1 MCRASSCHILPEEKH
16 IKLHRKNAF
25 SDENC
30 IFSVQFLAFRHA
42 FDYLCLLI
50 TNYIRQMESLLIAHT
65 TMVGRVKSG
74 FHRYIYDEI
83 DWEDNLIGIVGPR
96 GVGKTTMV
104 LQHIKERLNRN
115 TALYVTAEDLYFASH
130 TLLSLAKELA
140 DRGFTHFVIDEIHK
154 YPEWSRELKLICD
167 YYPDLH
173 VIFTGS
179 SILDIRKGASDLSR
193 RAVMYA
199 MQGLSF
205 REYLKL
211 FHDID
216 VPAYSVAQLTSHQA
230 DTSMVDNPLPLF
242 RQYLHTGYYPFSRE
256 RSFDRR
262 LRGVITQTLEVDIPF
277 FSRMNAS
284 TGHKLKR
291 LLTIVSESAP
301 FKPNFTKIATLLDVN
316 RNVIADYIFMLEE
329 AGMVMQLR
337 DGTGGLRGLGKVEK
351 VYLDN
356 PNIIYNLSPD
366 SAEIGNVRE
375 TFFLNQM
382 RVRNDVVF
390 SGIADFQIG
399 DFTFEVG
406 GRRKGQQQIE
416 QARHGFIVKD
426 DIAQPMLNIIPLWHF
441 GLTY

>member
-1 MCRASSCHILPEEKH
+1 
-16 IKLHRKNAF
+16 
-25 SDENC
+25 
-30 IFSVQFLAFRHA
+30 
-42 FDYLCLLI
+42 
-50 TNYIRQMESLLIAHT
+50 MESLLMYYN
-65 TMVGRVKSG
+65 TMMGRVKSD
-74 FHRYIYDEI
+74 FHRYLYDEI
-83 DWEDNLIGIVGPR
+83 DWKDHLIGIVGPR

-115 TALYVTAEDLYFASH
+115 TSLYVTAEDMYFSNN
-130 TLLSLAKELA
+130 TLLSLAKELK
-140 DRGFTHFVIDEIHK
+140 DKGFTHFVIDEIHK
-154 YPEWSRELKLICD
+154 YPEWSRELKLISD
-167 YYPDLH
+167 YYPELY

-179 SILDIRKGASDLSR
+179 SILDIRRGASDLSR

-211 FHDID
+211 FHNID
-216 VPAYSVAQLTSHQA
+216 VPVYSVAQLTSHQA
-230 DTSMVDNPLPLF
+230 DTSMLENPLPLF
-242 RQYLHTGYYPFSRE
+242 NQYLRMGYYPFSKE

-277 FSRMNAS
+277 FARMNAS

-291 LLTIVSESAP
+291 LLTIISESAP
-301 FKPNFTKIATLLDVN
+301 FKPNFTKIATLLDVS
-316 RNVIADYIFMLEE
+316 RNVIADYILMLEE
-329 AGMVMQLR
+329 AGMAMQLR
-337 DGTGGLRGLGKVEK
+337 DNTGGLRVLGKVEK

-356 PNIIYNLSPD
+356 PNIIYNLSPV

-399 DFTFEVG
+399 DMTFEVG

-416 QARHGFIVKD
+416 QAQHGFIVKD
-426 DIAQPMLNIIPLWHF
+426 DIEQSMLNIIPLWHF
-441 GLTY
+441 GLNY

>member
-1 MCRASSCHILPEEKH
+1 MRFFVFYCRFNYLCPLKTNH
-16 IKLHRKNAF
+16 IK
-25 SDENC
+25 
-30 IFSVQFLAFRHA
+30 
-42 FDYLCLLI
+42 
-50 TNYIRQMESLLIAHT
+50 QMETLLTYHN
-65 TMVGRVKSG
+65 TMTGRVKSN
-74 FHRYIYDEI
+74 FHRYLYDKI
-83 DWEDNLIGIVGPR
+83 DWEDHLIGIVGPR

-104 LQHIKERLNRN
+104 LQHIKERLNHN
-115 TALYVTAEDLYFASH
+115 TALYVTAEDLYFANH
-130 TLLSLAKELA
+130 TLLSLAKELT

-154 YPEWSRELKLICD
+154 YPAWSRELKLISD
-167 YYPDLH
+167 YHPDLH

-193 RAVMYA
+193 RAVMYT

-216 VPAYSVAQLTSHQA
+216 VPIYSVAQLTSHQA
-230 DTSMVDNPLPLF
+230 DTSMVPNPLALF
-242 RQYLHTGYYPFSRE
+242 RQYLRTGYYPFSRE

-262 LRGVITQTLEVDIPF
+262 LRSVITQTLEVDIPI

-291 LLTIVSESAP
+291 LLTIISESAP
-301 FKPNFTKIATLLDVN
+301 FKPNFTKIATLLDVS
-316 RNVIADYIFMLEE
+316 RNVIGDYILMLEE
-329 AGMVMQLR
+329 AGMAMQLR

-366 SAEIGNVRE
+366 NAEIGNVRE

-382 RVRNDVVF
+382 RVHNDVVF

-399 DFTFEVG
+399 NLTFEVG
-406 GRRKGQQQIE
+406 GRHKGQQQIE
-416 QARHGFIVKD
+416 QAHHGFIVKD
-426 DIAQPMLNIIPLWHF
+426 DIEQPILNIIPLWHF
-441 GLTY
+441 GLNY